1 MNDLPLLATMG
12 VGSYATPGWL
22 FHFREGMREGV
33 AGPADVEEAFEDAA
47 RIAVSD
53 QVEAGLDVICD
64 GELRRMRFVFE
75 MYDRLSG
82 LERTRPARQLGVPG
96 YDRAPHFVAT
106 TAVSAPRGLGIIREY
121 EQLKRLCA
129 GRALKIAFPG
139 PMTFLGSIEPGAHYG
154 GSRQA
159 LLADLIGIVRAELA
173 GLAAAG
179 ADFIQL
185 DEPGFARPPEGLDV
199 AAAAQAINSCTA
211 GHEAVTA
218 VHVCFGNNASRPNM
232 RRDLGRLFPALGQ
245 LDCRLLLLEF
255 ANREMADLDRL
266 PELANRYKIAAGVID
281 VKSFY
286 QETAEDVAG
295 RIRRVLAVVPAER
308 LYVTADCGFSAIP
321 RWLARAKLHS
331 MVAGARLVR
340 AELGR

>member
-1 MNDLPLLATMG
+1 
-12 VGSYATPGWL
+12 
-22 FHFREGMREGV
+22 
-33 AGPADVEEAFEDAA
+33 
-47 RIAVSD
+47 
-53 QVEAGLDVICD
+53 
-64 GELRRMRFVFE
+64 
-75 MYDRLSG
+75 
-82 LERTRPARQLGVPG
+82 
-96 YDRAPHFVAT
+96 
-106 TAVSAPRGLGIIREY
+106 
-121 EQLKRLCA
+121 
-129 GRALKIAFPG
+129 
-139 PMTFLGSIEPGAHYG
+139 MTFLGSIEPGAHYG

-199 AAAAQAINSCTA
+199 AAAAQAINSGTA